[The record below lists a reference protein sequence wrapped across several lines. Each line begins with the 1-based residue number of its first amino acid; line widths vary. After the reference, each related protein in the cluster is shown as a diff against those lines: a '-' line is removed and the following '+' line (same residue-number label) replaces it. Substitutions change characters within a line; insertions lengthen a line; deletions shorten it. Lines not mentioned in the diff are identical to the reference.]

1 MVYLCDQRF
10 KFLATNFKIVFY
22 ENSIILI
29 KIEVL
34 FKGIYYIIN
43 PIDTMQSNTPTI
55 RSVKPSFG
63 GTGSAF
69 EPVVINQ
76 DESNTH
82 LIKSRNDR
90 KSAFVNVRSLFRAN
104 KQICCVVN

>member
-1 MVYLCDQRF
+1 MSTFQ
-10 KFLATNFKIVFY
+10 KIIEESKIVFY

-63 GTGSAF
+63 GPGSAF

-90 KSAFVNVRSLFRAN
+90 KSAFVYVRSLFRAN
-104 KQICCVVN
+104 SKICCVVN